1 MDILTS
7 RKILRDHSLLKFN
20 VALITD
26 TPENICAENQISNHL
41 LSKNR
46 IKNVFIFKVELCW
59 LVNWIIKNK
68 AGSDNENS
76 SRPCPGT
83 TVRTTTLM
91 KDLNLLK
98 NQTKLLKLYI
108 FPLKSIAPFRVLL
121 VFFFHWCLGKSLDG
135 INWCVVPLDKEN
147 TTIDFFFFLV

>member
-59 LVNWIIKNK
+59 LVN
-68 AGSDNENS
+68 
-76 SRPCPGT
+76 
-83 TVRTTTLM
+83 
-91 KDLNLLK
+91 
-98 NQTKLLKLYI
+98 
-108 FPLKSIAPFRVLL
+108 
-121 VFFFHWCLGKSLDG
+121 
-135 INWCVVPLDKEN
+135 
-147 TTIDFFFFLV
+147 